1 VPPYAIASVHVAL
14 GEIDQALEWLERA
27 YAARDRA
34 MIYVGVNPRFDLLRD
49 APRYQVLV
57 DRMRLFA

>member
-1 VPPYAIASVHVAL
+1 
-14 GEIDQALEWLERA
+14 
-27 YAARDRA
+27 
-34 MIYVGVNPRFDLLRD
+34 VGVNPRFDQLRD